1 MWGGLQ
7 PFSGCFMVSGW
18 IDLVGL
24 VVAKYYSLE
33 CQENVEVEQSEFM
46 DQYNL

>member
-7 PFSGCFMVSGW
+7 PLSGCFMVSGW

-24 VVAKYYSLE
+24 ECKKYYSFE
-33 CQENVEVEQSEFM
+33 CQENFEVEQSEFV